1 MRMFDLLTSGVIF
14 AGRRG
19 WGVVA
24 ALGLGFGVI
33 LALGGSWARW
43 VYLLFLLFP
52 ALEDARTGYVS
63 DGWPL
68 VLSACGGLL
77 MLSRGAVLL
86 CLLTGVGMGAL
97 YGLLYLISRRSL
109 GLADVF
115 LAAASSL
122 WLLPMYGLLSLWLT
136 SLAALLWCAFFASA
150 GTAGA
155 KDGDPLRA
163 LPGDRRCF
171 GVWGAGNGG
180 NGFPSRIVRAF
191 FSLSSC
197 SSFSSLRSPLSQR
210 CRCSGTGRRRG
221 SSILHR
227 RRWLRRSAR
236 HR

>member
-1 MRMFDLLTSGVIF
+1 MRMFDLLTSGAIF

-43 VYLLFLLFP
+43 FYLLFLLFP

-63 DGWPL
+63 DGWSL
-68 VLSACGGLL
+68 VLSVCGALL
-77 MLSRGAVLL
+77 MLSRGAFLL

-115 LAAASSL
+115 LAAGSSL

-136 SLAALLWCAFFASA
+136 SLAALLWCAFLLLRGRLGRRTEIRFVPFLAI
-150 GTAGA
+150 GGA
-155 KDGDPLRA
+155 LAYGVQETVGMVSLLAA
-163 LPGDRRCF
+163 LG
-171 GVWGAGNGG
+171 
-180 NGFPSRIVRAF
+180 
-191 FSLSSC
+191 LSS
-197 SSFSSLRSPLSQR
+197 L
-210 CRCSGTGRRRG
+210 
-221 SSILHR
+221 
-227 RRWLRRSAR
+227 
-236 HR
+236 

>member
-1 MRMFDLLTSGVIF
+1 MRMIDLLTSGVIF

-24 ALGLGFGVI
+24 ALGLAFGVI

-68 VLSACGGLL
+68 GLALCGLL
-77 MLSRGAVLL
+77 TMISRGEALYL
-86 CLLTGVGMGAL
+86 ATGAGMGAL
-97 YGLLYLISRRSL
+97 YGLLYLISKKSL

-136 SLAALLWCAFFASA
+136 SLAALLWCAFLLLRGRLGRRTEIRFVPFLAIGGALAYGVQETVGMASLLA
-150 GTAGA
+150 SLG
-155 KDGDPLRA
+155 
-163 LPGDRRCF
+163 
-171 GVWGAGNGG
+171 
-180 NGFPSRIVRAF
+180 
-191 FSLSSC
+191 LSS
-197 SSFSSLRSPLSQR
+197 L
-210 CRCSGTGRRRG
+210 
-221 SSILHR
+221 
-227 RRWLRRSAR
+227 
-236 HR
+236 